1 MSDKNNV
8 NIKISLNYSNKKLT
22 EFPKEL
28 YEHKNSLISLDIS
41 ANPLLDL
48 DKTINELKEFKS
60 LRNLK
65 INIETGD
72 EAKKLIQALPF
83 LKVLNDIKI
92 QENEN
97 ITNNQNANI
106 TEKVENNETM
116 NDNKEIVIDNNFD
129 LILEKIK
136 EYDDLP
142 KEKYDLIIN
151 DYNKL
156 INKNKIKN
164 TLEICS
170 YFNKIL
176 INLIKDAQEKENIKI
191 GSLKPL
197 LEAQTQNEF
206 IRINYESK
214 LNLKTNKIHPNLNE
228 ISIDSPREKIKQ
240 IKTETASI
248 SYINSNKN
256 IINTNI
262 INKKIVRNNSFKNKN
277 KNKDVIRKE
286 YSKNIKNLSLSKNK
300 KSDKES
306 KSEIDNEN
314 KIFKKEISQQSR
326 NNNNLLNNNN
336 KDDISKTSSK
346 KKFKFTH
353 KSHNKKILN
362 KTSYQYLQENT
373 DANSNTNM
381 NTETLT
387 QTMNIE
393 NNLNNLNNNNN
404 ATNKKR
410 IKNTKNMNKTISS
423 ISDTNITTVNNNNNN
438 NNNNYFYKYDM
449 LKNCLDNST
458 INSFLNQMEQ
468 KNFSIYNNFDN
479 LKELINI
486 DINSIRVLNIKNILE
501 IISQVY
507 KQRNIRIQ
515 KKLQGTYYIK
525 GTLETD
531 LISYLKS
538 KYGLKKIIIEWFLT
552 ILSSI
557 KAYSRIN
564 GEICLFGLILRN
576 ELDEDSIDILQKIK
590 ETVGNILNHLYKYNN
605 AIIEKIKNNKEFMK
619 ENEWIFI
626 CQVLYCNDISLREK
640 FENKIYE
647 FIKKMIKSDKIL
659 EKIGKKILYCDFLNL
674 LIMFNLRQRKK
685 YLKNL
690 VNIFQNYDKEKYGVI
705 NYDEFKLMIKELGYF
720 DKNKISDIINQLVEK
735 CDKET
740 TGQITFNDVVECFDN
755 FYIDNFDKSKSQ
767 DKIKLLDKI
776 SNLN

>member
-1 MSDKNNV
+1 MSGKYNV
-8 NIKISLNYSNKKLT
+8 NIKVSLNYSNKKLT
-22 EFPKEL
+22 ELPKEL
-28 YEHKNSLISLDIS
+28 YEHKNDLFSLDIS

-65 INIETGD
+65 INIETGN
-72 EAKKLIQALPF
+72 EAKKLIESLPF

-92 QENEN
+92 QQDENR
-97 ITNNQNANI
+97 INNQNNNT
-106 TEKVENNETM
+106 TEKIENNDATDKNNE
-116 NDNKEIVIDNNFD
+116 KIIDNNFEI
-129 LILEKIK
+129 ILEKIK

-176 INLIKDAQEKENIKI
+176 INLIKDAKEKENLKI

-214 LNLKTNKIHPNLNE
+214 LNLNNNKIKTNLHE

-248 SYINSNKN
+248 SFVNSNKN
-256 IINTNI
+256 ITNSNI
-262 INKKIVRNNSFKNKN
+262 MNKKIVRNNTMKNKN
-277 KNKDVIRKE
+277 KNEIRKE

-300 KSDKES
+300 KLDKDS
-306 KSEIDNEN
+306 KSEFENEN
-314 KIFKKEISQQSR
+314 KIFKKDITQQSR
-326 NNNNLLNNNN
+326 NNINTLSNNIR
-336 KDDISKTSSK
+336 DDISKKSSK

-373 DANSNTNM
+373 DENSNTNM

-393 NNLNNLNNNNN
+393 NNMTNNNNNNN

-410 IKNTKNMNKTISS
+410 IKNSKYMNKTISS
-423 ISDTNITTVNNNNNN
+423 ISDTNITTINNNNN
-438 NNNNYFYKYDM
+438 NNNNYFYKYNM

-468 KNFSIYNNFDN
+468 QNFGIYNNFDN

-486 DINSIRVLNIKNILE
+486 DINSIRVLNIKNILD

-507 KQRNIRIQ
+507 RQRNIRLQ
-515 KKLQGTYYIK
+515 KKLQGAYYIK

-538 KYGLKKIIIEWFLT
+538 KYGLKKMIIEWFLT

-557 KAYSRIN
+557 KAYSKIN

-576 ELDEDSIDILQKIK
+576 ELDEGSIDILQKIK

-605 AIIEKIKNNKEFMK
+605 TIVEKIKNNKEYMK

-626 CQVLYCNDISLREK
+626 CQVLYCNDINLREK

-659 EKIGKKILYCDFLNL
+659 EKIGKKILFCDFLNL

-690 VNIFQNYDKEKYGVI
+690 VNIFQNYDKEKFGVI
-705 NYDEFKLMIKELGYF
+705 NYEEFKLMIKELGYF
-720 DKNKISDIINQLVEK
+720 DKSKINDIINHLVEK

-740 TGQITFNDVVECFDN
+740 TGQITFNEVVECFDN
-755 FYIDNFDKSKSQ
+755 YYLDNLDKNKTQ

>member
-1 MSDKNNV
+1 MSGKYNV
-8 NIKISLNYSNKKLT
+8 NIKVSLNYSNKKLT
-22 EFPKEL
+22 ELPKEL
-28 YEHKNSLISLDIS
+28 YEHKNDLFSLDIS

-65 INIETGD
+65 INIETGN
-72 EAKKLIQALPF
+72 EAKKLIESLPF

-92 QENEN
+92 QQDENR
-97 ITNNQNANI
+97 INNQNNNT
-106 TEKVENNETM
+106 TEKIENNDATDKNNE
-116 NDNKEIVIDNNFD
+116 KIIDNNFEI
-129 LILEKIK
+129 ILEKIK

-176 INLIKDAQEKENIKI
+176 INLIKDAQEKENLKI

-214 LNLKTNKIHPNLNE
+214 LNLNNNKIKTNLHE

-248 SYINSNKN
+248 SFVNSNKN
-256 IINTNI
+256 ITNSNI
-262 INKKIVRNNSFKNKN
+262 MNKKIVRNNTMKNKN
-277 KNKDVIRKE
+277 KNEIRKE
-286 YSKNIKNLSLSKNK
+286 YSKNLKNLSLSKNK
-300 KSDKES
+300 KLDKDS
-306 KSEIDNEN
+306 KSEFENEN
-314 KIFKKEISQQSR
+314 KIFKKDITQQSR
-326 NNNNLLNNNN
+326 NNINTLSNNIR
-336 KDDISKTSSK
+336 DDISKKSSK

-373 DANSNTNM
+373 DENSNTNM

-393 NNLNNLNNNNN
+393 NNMTNNNNNNN

-410 IKNTKNMNKTISS
+410 IKNSKYMNKTISS
-423 ISDTNITTVNNNNNN
+423 ISDTNITTINNNNN
-438 NNNNYFYKYDM
+438 NNNNYFYKYNM

-468 KNFSIYNNFDN
+468 QNFGIYNNFDN

-486 DINSIRVLNIKNILE
+486 DINSIRVLNIKNILD

-507 KQRNIRIQ
+507 RQRNIRLQ
-515 KKLQGTYYIK
+515 KKLQGAYYIK

-538 KYGLKKIIIEWFLT
+538 KYGLKKMIIEWFLT

-557 KAYSRIN
+557 KAYSKIN

-576 ELDEDSIDILQKIK
+576 ELDEGSIDILQKIK

-605 AIIEKIKNNKEFMK
+605 TIVEKIKNNKEYMK

-626 CQVLYCNDISLREK
+626 CQVLYCNDINLREK

-659 EKIGKKILYCDFLNL
+659 EKIGKKILFCDFLNL

-690 VNIFQNYDKEKYGVI
+690 VNIFQNYDKEKFGVI
-705 NYDEFKLMIKELGYF
+705 NYEEFKLMIKELGYF
-720 DKNKISDIINQLVEK
+720 DKSKINDIINHLVEK

-740 TGQITFNDVVECFDN
+740 TGQITFNEVVECFDN
-755 FYIDNFDKSKSQ
+755 YYLDNLDKNKTQ